1 MRVAAIASATWLAL
15 APLAPAAAQAVTTPP
30 EVRQLVTF
38 LFLPGKAADA
48 LGIYESALAP
58 IYRDTPELLR
68 FRAFREVESPEP
80 LDLVIASS
88 YAGMEGMERAAP
100 ALRRPAADGRTALHW
115 YGALSAL
122 SQHHHDQFVEMV
134 PTLSDTPHDAEGLI
148 AFEYLQVVP
157 GRSTE
162 LEAAIRAERSRLP
175 RGPQAS
181 VQWSETGRMLVAD
194 RWTHLRIHGMR
205 GLADWQLHLARR
217 KQAAPALD
225 PLVAARK
232 VILVRGV
239 PSLAIR

>member
-1 MRVAAIASATWLAL
+1 MRVTLMATATLLAL
-15 APLAPAAAQAVTTPP
+15 APIREVAAQAVTTPP

-38 LFLPGKAADA
+38 LFLPGKSAEA
-48 LGIYESALAP
+48 LGIYESSLAP

-100 ALRRPAADGRTALHW
+100 SLRRQGTDGRTALHW

-134 PTLSDTPHDAEGLI
+134 PTLSDAAHDADGLV

-157 GRSTE
+157 GRSAD
-162 LEAAIRAERSRLP
+162 LEAAMRAERARLP
-175 RGPQAS
+175 RGAQAS

-205 GLADWQLHLARR
+205 GLADWQLYLVRR